1 MCSWVVAWQCA
12 VGLLLG
18 SVQLGCC
25 YAVCSWVVAKHCA
38 VGLLLVSVLP
48 SNNPTAHC
56 QATTQL
62 HTDKQQPNCTVLS
75 NNPTAHCIAT
85 TQLHTAKQQPNCTLP
100 SSNPTAHSWVVAWQ
114 CAVGLL
120 LSRVQLGCCLAVCSW
135 VVAWQC
141 AVGLLL
147 CSVQLGCC

>member
-1 MCSWVVAWQCA
+1 MLLGSVQQPNCTLPSNNPTVCSWVAARQCA

-38 VGLLLVSVLP
+38 VGLLLVSV
-48 SNNPTAHC
+48 
-56 QATTQL
+56 QL
-62 HTDKQQPNCTVLS
+62 GCCLAVCSWVVAWQHTDKQQPNCTVLS

-100 SSNPTAHSWVVAWQ
+100 SNNPTAH
-114 CAVGLL
+114 GLATTQL
-120 LSRVQLGCCLAVCSW
+120 HTAKQQPNCVQLGCC
-135 VVAWQC
+135 
-141 AVGLLL
+141 
-147 CSVQLGCC
+147 